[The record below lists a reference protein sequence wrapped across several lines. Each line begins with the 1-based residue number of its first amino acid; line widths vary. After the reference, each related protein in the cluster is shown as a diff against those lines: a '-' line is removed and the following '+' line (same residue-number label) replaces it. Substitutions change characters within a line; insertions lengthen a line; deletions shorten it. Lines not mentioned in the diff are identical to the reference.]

1 LERVVQKINQMLR
14 NLEIRVL
21 KNKIYLVT
29 LNRIQDRTRQAPVNL
44 VLRISPSQNLPHRK
58 EVQPTLNPMST
69 VVMQIVRTLTTN
81 STTLVQGP
89 YLVKKWTARP
99 KILTSFAD

>member
-1 LERVVQKINQMLR
+1 MLR

-29 LNRIQDRTRQAPVNL
+29 LNRIQDRTRQAPINL
-44 VLRISPSQNLPHRK
+44 VLGISPRQNLLHRK

-69 VVMQIVRTLTTN
+69 VVMQIVQILTIN
-81 STTLVQGP
+81 STTLVQG
-89 YLVKKWTARP
+89 LNLIMKWTA
-99 KILTSFAD
+99 